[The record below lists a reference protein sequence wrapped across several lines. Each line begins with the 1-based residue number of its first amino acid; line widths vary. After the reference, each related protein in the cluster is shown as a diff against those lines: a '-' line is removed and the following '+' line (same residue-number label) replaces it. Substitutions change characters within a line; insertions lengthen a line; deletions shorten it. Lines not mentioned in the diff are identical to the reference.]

1 MTKSYALEI
10 DQKYYD
16 LDPVW
21 GPNSYPAKTEI
32 EDGAPPWKDHI
43 YLAFWD
49 PASEAY
55 GFFHWNSSPNHPT
68 TKSQL
73 NFSLG
78 GTFFDLREVLP
89 AREDR
94 FDSESIKF
102 DMKSKI
108 VIDHPRMQ
116 GELTLTPR
124 YGPIDFTVG
133 GSIPRFKDQE
143 PLQHFQHPLSMTG
156 QLTLDGVDF
165 PIDALGYRTRTWGF
179 RDDSVQFPEYYYLY
193 AAFDDFDVA
202 VIKHLHPDGV
212 QRTGGAVI
220 SDKGTVPILDVHI
233 PKDIAGFAIETRYD
247 LADGTELVIEDQ
259 KRLWG
264 GWCPIGLPRREG
276 PTFAAFDEILE
287 VHTPDGK
294 IGYGQSEYGNIRQ
307 IH

>member
-1 MTKSYALEI
+1 MTSSLAAPI

-21 GPNSYPAKTEI
+21 GPNSYPAKASI
-32 EDGAPPWKDHI
+32 EEGSAPWKDHI

-68 TKSQL
+68 TKAQL

-78 GTFFDLREVLP
+78 GTNFDLREVLP

-102 DMKSKI
+102 DMKSNI

-116 GELTLTPR
+116 GQLTLTPR
-124 YGPIDFTVG
+124 RGPIDFTTG
-133 GSIPRFKDQE
+133 GSIPRFKEQE
-143 PLQHFQHPLSMTG
+143 PLQHYQHPLSMKG
-156 QLTLDGVDF
+156 VLTLDGVDF

-193 AAFDDFDVA
+193 ATFDDFDIA

-212 QRTGGAVI
+212 QRTGGALVND
-220 SDKGTVPILDVHI
+220 SGTIPILDVHI

-247 LADGTELVIEDQ
+247 LADGSEVVIVDQ

-287 VHTPDGK
+287 VRTPDGK
-294 IGYGQSEYGNIRQ
+294 VGYGQSEYGMIRQ